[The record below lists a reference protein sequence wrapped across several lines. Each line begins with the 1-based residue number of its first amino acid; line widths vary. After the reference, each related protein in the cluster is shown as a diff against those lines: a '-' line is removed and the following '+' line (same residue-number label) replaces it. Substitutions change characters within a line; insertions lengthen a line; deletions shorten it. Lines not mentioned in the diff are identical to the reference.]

1 MALTSPTSAT
11 ATSNAT
17 GGTILTG
24 NALVAHGRKVT
35 PFDLGID
42 GLSISAS
49 FAIPPGTFNVTTPSA
64 VGSSSGLGVPALVA
78 ANAAAS
84 ASSASSATS
93 PTSASG
99 TSRYATPAL
108 NFASGAGAGPRIK
121 EREQSVDPDGDD
133 IPADWR
139 PSAEMLA
146 KMSSKEKRQLRNKIS
161 ARNFRVRRKGESAV
175 FLCSLSFRPRSD
187 LLTFLPSNRVY
198 IHPRA

>member
-1 MALTSPTSAT
+1 M
-11 ATSNAT
+11 
-17 GGTILTG
+17 TG

-84 ASSASSATS
+84 ASSGTSPVSATG
-93 PTSASG
+93 A
-99 TSRYATPAL
+99 SRYTTPAL
-108 NFASGAGAGPRIK
+108 NFASGGATPRIK

-161 ARNFRVRRKGESAV
+161 ARNFRVRRKGQYIP
-175 FLCSLSFRPRSD
+175 LSGG
-187 LLTFLPSNRVY
+187 LTISV
-198 IHPRA
+198 